1 MTDIPIDQLPWLPV
15 LTDRLRDRA
24 RAVADLAADDRMAGL
39 QGLRHLA
46 GHRLD
51 LAQAGP
57 VAKLADRVIGEAG
70 GAPLFRTVRLC
81 ILSDTTT
88 ALLPPVLRVAGL
100 RHGLDLQ
107 ITTTPDDQ
115 IMSVLNDPA
124 GPLTA
129 QPVDLVLLAL
139 DRRRLPHWPAAGSGD
154 DDAAMAAVGDHI
166 AQIARRISATT
177 GATLIFQTLPQE
189 PIALF
194 GHLERRMAASLRR
207 QIDRVN
213 HLIQDQAA
221 ALEALL
227 LDVDALAGQVGTAR
241 WHDPRHWHWSKS
253 AVAPAMLPLYA
264 DHLARLIAAWAG
276 LARRCLVLDLD
287 NTLWG
292 GVIGDDGPDGIIL
305 GQGDAEGE
313 AFLAVQR
320 LALDLRRRGIVLA
333 VASKN
338 DAATARLPFRD
349 HPDMLL
355 GDDDVAVFIADWRDK
370 ASQLEEIARRLGWG
384 LDALVLLDDNPAER
398 RQVRDALP
406 QVAVPE
412 LPADPA
418 GMPLALMAGGWFE
431 TVTVSAEDRL
441 RADHYTRQA
450 RAAAD
455 NPDTPPAPARRE
467 DFEAYLRGLEMRL
480 TLAPIDAR
488 SRPRAAQLIGRSN
501 QFNLTTRRIDAAGL
515 AAIEADPARHC
526 FAIRLADV
534 FGDAGI
540 ISVVIIREVAVP
552 DGRPD
557 GAIGRAGAIG
567 QAGAT
572 ERIWAIDLWLMSCRV
587 LNRRVEQAVLKAL
600 AGRARAR
607 GIDRLIGLYL
617 PSGRNA
623 LVAGHYA
630 RLGFTPCPAEAWPHA
645 APSPSDGSGIPALP
659 EEATVWSLA
668 LAGYTP
674 PELPIRIDE
683 TA

>member
-1 MTDIPIDQLPWLPV
+1 MS
-15 LTDRLRDRA
+15 
-24 RAVADLAADDRMAGL
+24 AA
-39 QGLRHLA
+39 
-46 GHRLD
+46 
-51 LAQAGP
+51 
-57 VAKLADRVIGEAG
+57 
-70 GAPLFRTVRLC
+70 
-81 ILSDTTT
+81 
-88 ALLPPVLRVAGL
+88 
-100 RHGLDLQ
+100 
-107 ITTTPDDQ
+107 
-115 IMSVLNDPA
+115 
-124 GPLTA
+124 
-129 QPVDLVLLAL
+129 
-139 DRRRLPHWPAAGSGD
+139 
-154 DDAAMAAVGDHI
+154 
-166 AQIARRISATT
+166 T

-221 ALEALL
+221 ALDALL

-355 GDDDVAVFIADWRDK
+355 GDDDIAVFIADWRDK

-431 TVTVSAEDRL
+431 TVTVSAEDQL

-450 RAAAD
+450 RMAA
-455 NPDTPPAPARRE
+455 TPPRRE

-488 SRPRAAQLIGRSN
+488 SRSRAAQLIGRSN

-540 ISVVIIREVAVP
+540 ISVVITREVTAP
-552 DGRPD
+552 DGSP
-557 GAIGRAGAIG
+557 
-567 QAGAT
+567 AGAT
-572 ERIWAIDLWLMSCRV
+572 GRIWAIDLWLMSCRV

-607 GIDRLIGLYL
+607 GIGQLVGLYL

-630 RLGFTPCPAEAWPHA
+630 GLGFTPCPAEAWPHA

-668 LAGYTP
+668 LADYTP

>member
-15 LTDRLRDRA
+15 LPDRLRDRV
-24 RAVADLAADDRMAGL
+24 RALADLAADDRMAGL

-57 VAKLADRVIGEAG
+57 VAKLADRVIGKAG

-115 IMSVLNDPA
+115 IMSVLDDPA
-124 GPLTA
+124 GPLTS

-154 DDAAMAAVGDHI
+154 DDVAMAAVGDHI
-166 AQIARRISATT
+166 AQIARRMSATT
-177 GATLIFQTLPQE
+177 GATLIFQTLPHE

-194 GHLERRMAASLRR
+194 GHLERRMATSLRG
-207 QIDRVN
+207 QIDHVN
-213 HLIQDQAA
+213 RLILDQAA
-221 ALEALL
+221 ALEALV
-227 LDVDALAGQVGTAR
+227 LDVDALAGQVGTGR

-264 DHLARLIAAWAG
+264 DHLARLIAARAG

-338 DAATARLPFRD
+338 EAATARLPFRD

-355 GDDDVAVFIADWRDK
+355 GTDDIAVFIADWRDK

-384 LDALVLLDDNPAER
+384 LDTLVLLDDNPAER

-450 RAAAD
+450 RMAA
-455 NPDTPPAPARRE
+455 TPPRRE
-467 DFEAYLRGLEMRL
+467 DFEAYLRGLDMRL
-480 TLAPIDAR
+480 TLAPVDAQ
-488 SRPRAAQLIGRSN
+488 SRARAAQLIGRSN

-515 AAIEADPARHC
+515 AAIEADPTRHC

-540 ISVVIIREVAVP
+540 ISVVITREVTAP
-552 DGRPD
+552 DGSP
-557 GAIGRAGAIG
+557 A
-567 QAGAT
+567 
-572 ERIWAIDLWLMSCRV
+572 WAIDLWLMSCRV
-587 LNRRVEQAVLKAL
+587 LNRRVEAAVLKAL

-630 RLGFTPCPAEAWPHA
+630 GLGFTPWPPEVWPHA

-659 EEATVWSLA
+659 EGATVWSLT

-674 PELPIRIDE
+674 PELPIRIDGP
-683 TA
+683 A